1 MINAKGSRL
10 WHLPFI
16 IIPNKLFN
24 FLKQSM
30 KRFYFLFLSTL
41 FFAPSFL
48 FGATEIANSNLIYTW
63 GYGDVMNE
71 IMQAV
76 KGITTET
83 GYIVNAALA
92 ISLLLFSI
100 KKAMDGQTNPV
111 FEFGKMF
118 ILFAVVWQMFLR
130 APNDNSHRFMIHDEV
145 TSKDY
150 VISQI
155 PIGIGKSFALM
166 TQFERLIL
174 EAMEK
179 HFSTPQS
186 TNFSNAGL
194 GFSLQVMSTLPSVKL
209 SAIDATL
216 QKNID
221 FYFRNCVSVG
231 ILLNQQGRNLF
242 QNSDNLM
249 QDLFTNIG
257 NGSQLTPLF
266 KNNNNVE
273 EQSVVPCSDA
283 GPQIV
288 EMIQNDTDEAMKIH
302 AALLGMVNDMTNY
315 EQKFLGAAQIY
326 NEQAVSA
333 RSYLQQSMVMLA
345 SQDAIINTAKSVGLN
360 PASVAAN
367 TAYADQQFYASMQA
381 QGHMAQTY
389 LPLAKAYLTAIII
402 GLSWLVALLSI
413 VFGSYAHIKM
423 FFTLCIWIVLWTPI
437 LCIINYLNDYNL
449 MKVAQVITGG
459 KAALSL
465 GDNMLIFKE
474 VASRSNFMN
483 YLVMSTPVLAY
494 AIAKASEQGFITF
507 ASGLS
512 QALTGASRAAGS
524 FANQQAL
531 STQTSIAAPRGDEVW
546 AMNAGVVSLQGAT
559 SIGSSRYSTTS
570 IAGGGTTVADVNTG
584 SKISGDMQGVT
595 AANIAGL
602 SASDMKS
609 KQASLAGEVSQGI
622 SDALKTGQT
631 SQSVANM
638 AFDHSASHGIN
649 TQAQEIF
656 KASSTMAF
664 DKMAQAGDQ
673 RAQELMSAL
682 KAGGS
687 IEGIAGGNVS
697 ITEKD
702 GTSRTFQF
710 TDKEMQQWAKDFGDN
725 VASTYARDDSARAS
739 LNNAFST
746 FTGKEFSQVH
756 SAINKYSSVESF
768 ASNVNSDSVPKAL
781 NNYIRS
787 GDNAAIT
794 NAWNSGNIG
803 KAMAMASDDFQR
815 WSVNNPQQLS
825 KYFSAGDFSS
835 PQNTMG
841 SVGMQNYY
849 SPSTASAIHKGN
861 YGTVDSA
868 AVGFGNSYE
877 ADKKS
882 MAEGH
887 FNTTGQNTAWGQ
899 GNSQGTVQ
907 QEVQG
912 QVNNAVNQFNK
923 GAPARTVDDGVKV
936 AEMAADGA
944 KGSFNNTVNALGTVT
959 QTALNNPS
967 QLLDSKFWTGARDAN
982 GNLIQ
987 PSNGGNNNSAPPA
1000 PKIPPEFLK

>member
-1 MINAKGSRL
+1 
-10 WHLPFI
+10 
-16 IIPNKLFN
+16 
-24 FLKQSM
+24 M
-30 KRFYFLFLSTL
+30 KRFYFLFFSTL

-48 FGATEIANSNLIYTW
+48 FGATNIANSNLIYTW

-83 GYIVNAALA
+83 DYIVKAALA

-100 KKAMDGQTNPV
+100 KKAMDGQTSPV

-118 ILFAVVWQMFLR
+118 MLFAVVWYMFLK
-130 APNDNSHRFMIHDEV
+130 APNDNNHRFMIHDEV

-166 TQFERLIL
+166 TQFEKVIL

-266 KNNNNVE
+266 KNNNNIE
-273 EQSVVPCSDA
+273 EQSIVPCSDA

-288 EMIQNDTDEAMKIH
+288 EMIKKDTDEAMKIH
-302 AALLGMVNDMTNY
+302 AALLGMANDMTNY
-315 EQKFLGAAQIY
+315 EKKFLGAAQIY

-333 RSYLQQSMVMLA
+333 RSYLQQSMIMLA

-437 LCIINYLNDYNL
+437 LCIINFINDFNL
-449 MKVAQVITGG
+449 MNVAQVITGG

-474 VASRSNFMN
+474 VANRSNFMN

-494 AIAKASEQGFITF
+494 AIAKASEQGFVTF

-546 AMNAGVVSLQGAT
+546 AVGAGYNTLQSSFGVGGRSFMGTRDMQHGGELVKDNMTGSSAVINADGSIGNASIKGLNAGMTASNLETRQHALSDAIQNSNLSQRALEVASGKGDSLALSENDRSAITNATQHALANAYSKATGVDVKQAYEDLMSGKIGGGIGFSKEIKGVRINVDAGGSVSTGSVESEAWYQNLSKNQQETFNKTFNESLSNEIGKNRDASASFNNLLKTGNVTNSASIKSSMDSYNEAKTLNNSVGYDGGSSIVQGYINENYGGVVSKEN
-559 SIGSSRYSTTS
+559 
-570 IAGGGTTVADVNTG
+570 VASAVNAVENMAAR
-584 SKISGDMQGVT
+584 GDMQGLSHY
-595 AANIAGL
+595 AGV
-602 SASDMKS
+602 D
-609 KQASLAGEVSQGI
+609 
-622 SDALKTGQT
+622 
-631 SQSVANM
+631 
-638 AFDHSASHGIN
+638 
-649 TQAQEIF
+649 
-656 KASSTMAF
+656 
-664 DKMAQAGDQ
+664 
-673 RAQELMSAL
+673 
-682 KAGGS
+682 
-687 IEGIAGGNVS
+687 
-697 ITEKD
+697 
-702 GTSRTFQF
+702 
-710 TDKEMQQWAKDFGDN
+710 
-725 VASTYARDDSARAS
+725 
-739 LNNAFST
+739 
-746 FTGKEFSQVH
+746 
-756 SAINKYSSVESF
+756 
-768 ASNVNSDSVPKAL
+768 SNVNSNGLFGQSKHNYHDPRGVMTDHNKAIDDL
-781 NNYIRS
+781 NSRQKGFMATRNAPNDVKSEGLAGGIQKAA
-787 GDNAAIT
+787 NAAEY
-794 NAWNSGNIG
+794 
-803 KAMAMASDDFQR
+803 KA
-815 WSVNNPQQLS
+815 
-825 KYFSAGDFSS
+825 G
-835 PQNTMG
+835 
-841 SVGMQNYY
+841 
-849 SPSTASAIHKGN
+849 TAIKERN
-861 YGTVDSA
+861 
-868 AVGFGNSYE
+868 E
-877 ADKKS
+877 
-882 MAEGH
+882 
-887 FNTTGQNTAWGQ
+887 
-899 GNSQGTVQ
+899 
-907 QEVQG
+907 
-912 QVNNAVNQFNK
+912 
-923 GAPARTVDDGVKV
+923 
-936 AEMAADGA
+936 
-944 KGSFNNTVNALGTVT
+944 
-959 QTALNNPS
+959 
-967 QLLDSKFWTGARDAN
+967 
-982 GNLIQ
+982 
-987 PSNGGNNNSAPPA
+987 
-1000 PKIPPEFLK
+1000 KINDTYK

>member
-1 MINAKGSRL
+1 
-10 WHLPFI
+10 
-16 IIPNKLFN
+16 
-24 FLKQSM
+24 M
-30 KRFYFLFLSTL
+30 KRFYFLFFSTL
-41 FFAPSFL
+41 FFTPSFL
-48 FGATEIANSNLIYTW
+48 FGATNIANSNLIYTW

-83 GYIVNAALA
+83 DYIVNAALA

-111 FEFGKMF
+111 FELGKMF
-118 ILFAVVWQMFLR
+118 VLFAVVWYMFLR
-130 APNDNSHRFMIHDEV
+130 APNDNNHRFMIHDEV

-166 TQFERLIL
+166 TQFEKVIL

-179 HFSTPQS
+179 HFTTPQS

-242 QNSDNLM
+242 QNSDNLI

-266 KNNNNVE
+266 ENNNNIE
-273 EQSVVPCSDA
+273 KQSVVPCSDA

-288 EMIQNDTDEAMKIH
+288 EMIKNDTDEAMKIH
-302 AALLGMVNDMTNY
+302 AALLGMANDMANY

-333 RSYLQQSMVMLA
+333 RSYLQQSMIMLA

-437 LCIINYLNDYNL
+437 LCIINFINDFNL
-449 MKVAQVITGG
+449 MNVAQVITGG

-465 GDNMLIFKE
+465 GDNILIFKE
-474 VASRSNFMN
+474 VANRSNFMN

-494 AIAKASEQGFITF
+494 AIAKASEQGFVTF

-546 AMNAGVVSLQGAT
+546 AVGAGYNTLQSSFGVGGRSFMGTRDIQHGGELVKDNMTGSSAVINADGSIGNASIKGLNAGTTASNLETRAHALSDAIQNSNLSQRALEVASGKGDSLALSENDRSAITNATQHALANAYSKATGVDVKQAYEDLMSGKIGGGIGFSKEIKGVRINVDAGGSVSTGSVESEAWYQNLSKNQQETFNKTFNESLSNEIGKNRDASASFNNLLKTGNVTNSASIKSSMDSYNEAKTLNNSVGYDGGSSIVQGYINENYGGVVSKEN
-559 SIGSSRYSTTS
+559 
-570 IAGGGTTVADVNTG
+570 VASAVNAVENMAAR
-584 SKISGDMQGVT
+584 GDMQGLSHY
-595 AANIAGL
+595 AGV
-602 SASDMKS
+602 D
-609 KQASLAGEVSQGI
+609 
-622 SDALKTGQT
+622 
-631 SQSVANM
+631 
-638 AFDHSASHGIN
+638 
-649 TQAQEIF
+649 
-656 KASSTMAF
+656 
-664 DKMAQAGDQ
+664 
-673 RAQELMSAL
+673 
-682 KAGGS
+682 
-687 IEGIAGGNVS
+687 
-697 ITEKD
+697 
-702 GTSRTFQF
+702 
-710 TDKEMQQWAKDFGDN
+710 
-725 VASTYARDDSARAS
+725 
-739 LNNAFST
+739 
-746 FTGKEFSQVH
+746 
-756 SAINKYSSVESF
+756 
-768 ASNVNSDSVPKAL
+768 SNVNSNGLFGQSKHNYHDPRGVMTDHNKAIDDL
-781 NNYIRS
+781 NSRQKGFMATRNAPNDVKSEGLAGGIQKAA
-787 GDNAAIT
+787 NAAEY
-794 NAWNSGNIG
+794 
-803 KAMAMASDDFQR
+803 KA
-815 WSVNNPQQLS
+815 
-825 KYFSAGDFSS
+825 G
-835 PQNTMG
+835 
-841 SVGMQNYY
+841 
-849 SPSTASAIHKGN
+849 TAIKERN
-861 YGTVDSA
+861 
-868 AVGFGNSYE
+868 E
-877 ADKKS
+877 
-882 MAEGH
+882 
-887 FNTTGQNTAWGQ
+887 
-899 GNSQGTVQ
+899 
-907 QEVQG
+907 
-912 QVNNAVNQFNK
+912 
-923 GAPARTVDDGVKV
+923 
-936 AEMAADGA
+936 
-944 KGSFNNTVNALGTVT
+944 
-959 QTALNNPS
+959 
-967 QLLDSKFWTGARDAN
+967 
-982 GNLIQ
+982 
-987 PSNGGNNNSAPPA
+987 
-1000 PKIPPEFLK
+1000 KINDTYK

>member
-1 MINAKGSRL
+1 
-10 WHLPFI
+10 
-16 IIPNKLFN
+16 
-24 FLKQSM
+24 M
-30 KRFYFLFLSTL
+30 KRFYLLFFSTL

-83 GYIVNAALA
+83 SYIVNAALA

-166 TQFERLIL
+166 TQFEKVIL

-302 AALLGMVNDMTNY
+302 TALLGMANDMTNY

-437 LCIINYLNDYNL
+437 LCIINFINDFNL
-449 MKVAQVITGG
+449 MNVAQVITGG

-546 AMNAGVVSLQGAT
+546 AVGAGYNTLQSSFGAGGRSFMGTRDMQHGGELVKDNMTGSSAVINANGSIGNASIKGLNAGMTASNLETRAHALSDAIQNSNLSQRALEVASGKGDSLALSENDRSAIANATQHALANAYSKATGVDVKQAYEDLMSGKIGGGIGFSKEIKGVRINVDAGGSVSTGSVESEDWYQKLSKDQKET
-559 SIGSSRYSTTS
+559 FNKTFNESISNEIGKNRDASASFNNLLKTGNVTNSASIKSSMDSYNEAKTLNNSVGYDGGSSIVQGY
-570 IAGGGTTVADVNTG
+570 INENYGGVVNKENVASAVNAVENMAAR
-584 SKISGDMQGVT
+584 GDMQGLSHY
-595 AANIAGL
+595 AG
-602 SASDMKS
+602 
-609 KQASLAGEVSQGI
+609 V
-622 SDALKTGQT
+622 
-631 SQSVANM
+631 N
-638 AFDHSASHGIN
+638 
-649 TQAQEIF
+649 
-656 KASSTMAF
+656 
-664 DKMAQAGDQ
+664 
-673 RAQELMSAL
+673 
-682 KAGGS
+682 
-687 IEGIAGGNVS
+687 
-697 ITEKD
+697 
-702 GTSRTFQF
+702 
-710 TDKEMQQWAKDFGDN
+710 
-725 VASTYARDDSARAS
+725 
-739 LNNAFST
+739 
-746 FTGKEFSQVH
+746 
-756 SAINKYSSVESF
+756 
-768 ASNVNSDSVPKAL
+768 SNVNSNGLHEQTKH
-781 NNYIRS
+781 
-787 GDNAAIT
+787 
-794 NAWNSGNIG
+794 
-803 KAMAMASDDFQR
+803 
-815 WSVNNPQQLS
+815 
-825 KYFSAGDFSS
+825 
-835 PQNTMG
+835 
-841 SVGMQNYY
+841 NYY
-849 SPSTASAIHKGN
+849 DPRGVMTDHNKAIDDLN
-861 YGTVDSA
+861 SRYQ
-868 AVGFGNSYE
+868 GFLKTRN
-877 ADKKS
+877 
-882 MAEGH
+882 
-887 FNTTGQNTAWGQ
+887 
-899 GNSQGTVQ
+899 
-907 QEVQG
+907 
-912 QVNNAVNQFNK
+912 
-923 GAPARTVDDGVKV
+923 APAKV
-936 AEMAADGA
+936 ESEGLAFDVEKAAGAAEKKA
-944 KGSFNNTVNALGTVT
+944 GT
-959 QTALNNPS
+959 AIKERNE
-967 QLLDSKFWTGARDAN
+967 
-982 GNLIQ
+982 
-987 PSNGGNNNSAPPA
+987 
-1000 PKIPPEFLK
+1000 KINDTYK

>member
-1 MINAKGSRL
+1 
-10 WHLPFI
+10 
-16 IIPNKLFN
+16 
-24 FLKQSM
+24 
-30 KRFYFLFLSTL
+30 
-41 FFAPSFL
+41 
-48 FGATEIANSNLIYTW
+48 
-63 GYGDVMNE
+63 MNE

-111 FEFGKMF
+111 FELGKMF
-118 ILFAVVWQMFLR
+118 VLFAVVWYIFLR
-130 APNDNSHRFMIHDEV
+130 APNDNNHRFMIHDEV

-166 TQFERLIL
+166 TQFEKVIL

-221 FYFRNCVSVG
+221 FYFRNYVSVG

-242 QNSDNLM
+242 QNSDNLI

-266 KNNNNVE
+266 ENNNNIE
-273 EQSVVPCSDA
+273 KQSVVPCSDA

-288 EMIQNDTDEAMKIH
+288 EMIKNDTDEAMKIH
-302 AALLGMVNDMTNY
+302 AALLGMANDMANY

-333 RSYLQQSMVMLA
+333 RSYLQQSMIMLA

-381 QGHMAQTY
+381 QGHLAQTY

-437 LCIINYLNDYNL
+437 LCIINFINDFNL
-449 MKVAQVITGG
+449 MNVAQVITGG

-465 GDNMLIFKE
+465 GDNILIFKE
-474 VASRSNFMN
+474 VANRSNFMN

-494 AIAKASEQGFITF
+494 AIAKASEQGFVTF

-546 AMNAGVVSLQGAT
+546 AVGAGYNTLQSSFGVGGRSFMGTRDMQHGGELVKDNMTGSSAVINANGSIGNASIKGLNAG
-559 SIGSSRYSTTS
+559 
-570 IAGGGTTVADVNTG
+570 
-584 SKISGDMQGVT
+584 MT
-595 AANIAGL
+595 ASNLETRQHAL
-602 SASDMKS
+602 
-609 KQASLAGEVSQGI
+609 
-622 SDALKTGQT
+622 SDAIQNSNL
-631 SQSVANM
+631 S
-638 AFDHSASHGIN
+638 
-649 TQAQEIF
+649 
-656 KASSTMAF
+656 
-664 DKMAQAGDQ
+664 Q
-673 RAQELMSAL
+673 RALE
-682 KAGGS
+682 
-687 IEGIAGGNVS
+687 
-697 ITEKD
+697 
-702 GTSRTFQF
+702 
-710 TDKEMQQWAKDFGDN
+710 
-725 VASTYARDDSARAS
+725 VASGKGDSS
-739 LNNAFST
+739 L
-746 FTGKEFSQVH
+746 
-756 SAINKYSSVESF
+756 
-768 ASNVNSDSVPKAL
+768 
-781 NNYIRS
+781 IR
-787 GDNAAIT
+787 
-794 NAWNSGNIG
+794 
-803 KAMAMASDDFQR
+803 KR
-815 WSVNNPQQLS
+815 
-825 KYFSAGDFSS
+825 
-835 PQNTMG
+835 
-841 SVGMQNYY
+841 
-849 SPSTASAIHKGN
+849 
-861 YGTVDSA
+861 
-868 AVGFGNSYE
+868 
-877 ADKKS
+877 
-882 MAEGH
+882 
-887 FNTTGQNTAWGQ
+887 
-899 GNSQGTVQ
+899 
-907 QEVQG
+907 
-912 QVNNAVNQFNK
+912 
-923 GAPARTVDDGVKV
+923 
-936 AEMAADGA
+936 
-944 KGSFNNTVNALGTVT
+944 
-959 QTALNNPS
+959 
-967 QLLDSKFWTGARDAN
+967 
-982 GNLIQ
+982 
-987 PSNGGNNNSAPPA
+987 
-1000 PKIPPEFLK
+1000 

>member
-1 MINAKGSRL
+1 MINEML
-10 WHLPFI
+10 
-16 IIPNKLFN
+16 
-24 FLKQSM
+24 
-30 KRFYFLFLSTL
+30 
-41 FFAPSFL
+41 
-48 FGATEIANSNLIYTW
+48 
-63 GYGDVMNE
+63 
-71 IMQAV
+71 QAV
-76 KGITTET
+76 KGITTEA
-83 GYIVNAALA
+83 NFLFKAALG
-92 ISLLLFSI
+92 IGFLIFSV
-100 KKAMDGQTNPV
+100 KKAIDNQTSPV
-111 FEFGKMF
+111 MEFGKLLLLGGVTWN
-118 ILFAVVWQMFLR
+118 LFLSSS
-130 APNDNSHRFMIHDEV
+130 NDDKHRFMVYDEV
-145 TSKDY
+145 TSKSY
-150 VISQI
+150 VISQL
-155 PIGIGKSFALM
+155 PVGMGVSFALM
-166 TQFERLIL
+166 SNFERVVLKS
-174 EAMEK
+174 MEK

-266 KNNNNVE
+266 TNNNNVE

-288 EMIQNDTDEAMKIH
+288 EMIQKDTDEAMKIH
-302 AALLGMVNDMTNY
+302 AALLGMVDDMTNY
-315 EQKFLGAAQIY
+315 QQKFLGAAQIY

-333 RSYLQQSMVMLA
+333 RSYLQQSMIMLA

-437 LCIINYLNDYNL
+437 LCIINFINDFNL
-449 MKVAQVITGG
+449 MNVAQVITGG

-474 VASRSNFMN
+474 VANRSNFMN

-494 AIAKASEQGFITF
+494 AIAKASEQGFVTF

-546 AMNAGVVSLQGAT
+546 AMNAGVASLQGAT

-649 TQAQEIF
+649 AQAQEIF

-673 RAQELMSAL
+673 RAQEISTSLH
-682 KAGGS
+682 AGGTVV
-687 IEGIAGGNVS
+687 IAGGKVQL
-697 ITEKD
+697 TEAD

-710 TDKEMQQWAKDFGDN
+710 SEKEMQQWAKDFGDN

-803 KAMAMASDDFQR
+803 KAMAMASGDFQR

-825 KYFSAGDFSS
+825 KYFNAGDFSS

-877 ADKKS
+877 TDKKS

-912 QVNNAVNQFNK
+912 QVNNAVNQFSK
-923 GAPARTVDDGVKV
+923 PTEQRMAGHFVDATAGEGSLLNRAGSGMIKWGESVG
-936 AEMAADGA
+936 ETA
-944 KGSFNNTVNALGTVT
+944 KMFGWGSGMPSTPPPQNNSTTST
-959 QTALNNPS
+959 P
-967 QLLDSKFWTGARDAN
+967 
-982 GNLIQ
+982 
-987 PSNGGNNNSAPPA
+987 PNSAPPA

>member
-1 MINAKGSRL
+1 
-10 WHLPFI
+10 
-16 IIPNKLFN
+16 
-24 FLKQSM
+24 M
-30 KRFYFLFLSTL
+30 KRFYFLFFSTL
-41 FFAPSFL
+41 FFTPSFL
-48 FGATEIANSNLIYTW
+48 FGATNIANSNLIYTW

-83 GYIVNAALA
+83 DYIVNAALA

-118 ILFAVVWQMFLR
+118 MLFAVVWYMFLR
-130 APNDNSHRFMIHDEV
+130 APNDNNHRFMIYDEV

-166 TQFERLIL
+166 TQFEKVIL

-266 KNNNNVE
+266 ENNNNIE
-273 EQSVVPCSDA
+273 KQSVVPCSDA

-288 EMIQNDTDEAMKIH
+288 EMIKNDTDEAMKIH
-302 AALLGMVNDMTNY
+302 AALLGMANDMANY

-333 RSYLQQSMVMLA
+333 RSYLQQSMIMLA

-381 QGHMAQTY
+381 QGHLAQTY

-437 LCIINYLNDYNL
+437 LCIINFINDFNL
-449 MKVAQVITGG
+449 MNVAQVITGG

-465 GDNMLIFKE
+465 GDNILIFKE
-474 VASRSNFMN
+474 VANRSNFMN

-494 AIAKASEQGFITF
+494 AIAKASEQGFVTF

-546 AMNAGVVSLQGAT
+546 AVGAGYNTLQSSFGAGGRSFMGTRDMQHGGELVKDNMTGSSAVINADGSIGNASIKGLNAGMTASNLETRQHALSDAIQNSNLSQRALEVASGKGDSLALSENDRSAITNATQHALANAYSKATGVDVKQAYEDLMSGKIGGGIGFSKEIKGVRINVDAGGSVSTGSVESEAWYQNLSKNQQETFNKTFNESLSNEIGKNRDASASFNNLLKTGNVTNSASIKSSMDSYNEAKTLNNSVGYDGGSSIVQGYINENYGGVVSKEN
-559 SIGSSRYSTTS
+559 
-570 IAGGGTTVADVNTG
+570 VASAVNAVENMAAR
-584 SKISGDMQGVT
+584 GDMQGLSHY
-595 AANIAGL
+595 AGV
-602 SASDMKS
+602 D
-609 KQASLAGEVSQGI
+609 
-622 SDALKTGQT
+622 
-631 SQSVANM
+631 
-638 AFDHSASHGIN
+638 
-649 TQAQEIF
+649 
-656 KASSTMAF
+656 
-664 DKMAQAGDQ
+664 
-673 RAQELMSAL
+673 
-682 KAGGS
+682 
-687 IEGIAGGNVS
+687 
-697 ITEKD
+697 
-702 GTSRTFQF
+702 
-710 TDKEMQQWAKDFGDN
+710 
-725 VASTYARDDSARAS
+725 
-739 LNNAFST
+739 
-746 FTGKEFSQVH
+746 
-756 SAINKYSSVESF
+756 
-768 ASNVNSDSVPKAL
+768 SNVNSNGLFGQSKHNYHDPRGVMTDHNKAIDDL
-781 NNYIRS
+781 NSRQKGFMATRNAPNDVKSEGLAGGIQKAA
-787 GDNAAIT
+787 NAAEY
-794 NAWNSGNIG
+794 
-803 KAMAMASDDFQR
+803 KA
-815 WSVNNPQQLS
+815 
-825 KYFSAGDFSS
+825 G
-835 PQNTMG
+835 
-841 SVGMQNYY
+841 
-849 SPSTASAIHKGN
+849 TAIKERN
-861 YGTVDSA
+861 
-868 AVGFGNSYE
+868 E
-877 ADKKS
+877 
-882 MAEGH
+882 
-887 FNTTGQNTAWGQ
+887 
-899 GNSQGTVQ
+899 
-907 QEVQG
+907 
-912 QVNNAVNQFNK
+912 
-923 GAPARTVDDGVKV
+923 
-936 AEMAADGA
+936 
-944 KGSFNNTVNALGTVT
+944 
-959 QTALNNPS
+959 
-967 QLLDSKFWTGARDAN
+967 
-982 GNLIQ
+982 
-987 PSNGGNNNSAPPA
+987 
-1000 PKIPPEFLK
+1000 KINDTYK

>member
-1 MINAKGSRL
+1 
-10 WHLPFI
+10 
-16 IIPNKLFN
+16 
-24 FLKQSM
+24 
-30 KRFYFLFLSTL
+30 
-41 FFAPSFL
+41 
-48 FGATEIANSNLIYTW
+48 
-63 GYGDVMNE
+63 MNE

-111 FEFGKMF
+111 FELGKMF
-118 ILFAVVWQMFLR
+118 VLFAVAWYMFLK
-130 APNDNSHRFMIHDEV
+130 APNDNNHRFMIHDEV

-266 KNNNNVE
+266 ENNNNIE
-273 EQSVVPCSDA
+273 KQSVVPCSDA

-288 EMIQNDTDEAMKIH
+288 EMIKNDTDEAMKIH
-302 AALLGMVNDMTNY
+302 AALLGMANDMANY

-333 RSYLQQSMVMLA
+333 RSYLQQSMIMLA

-381 QGHMAQTY
+381 QGHLAQTY

-437 LCIINYLNDYNL
+437 LCIINFINDFNL
-449 MKVAQVITGG
+449 MNVAQVITGG

-465 GDNMLIFKE
+465 GDNILIFKE
-474 VASRSNFMN
+474 VANRSNFMN

-494 AIAKASEQGFITF
+494 AIAKASEQGFVTF

-546 AMNAGVVSLQGAT
+546 AVDAGYNTLQSSFGAGGRSFMGTRDMQHGGELVKDNMTGSSAVINADGSIGNASIKGLNAGVTASNLETRAHALSDAIQNSNLSQRALEVASGKGDSLALSENDRSAITNATQHALANAYSKATGVDVQQAYEDVVSGKIGAGIGIASGELGT
-559 SIGSSRYSTTS
+559 ASKENEAWYQRLNKDQKETFDKTFNESISNEIGKNRD
-570 IAGGGTTVADVNTG
+570 A
-584 SKISGDMQGVT
+584 
-595 AANIAGL
+595 
-602 SASDMKS
+602 SASFNN
-609 KQASLAGEVSQGI
+609 L
-622 SDALKTGQT
+622 LKTGNVT
-631 SQSVANM
+631 N
-638 AFDHSASHGIN
+638 SASIKSSMDSYNEAKTLNNSVGYDGGASIVQGYIN
-649 TQAQEIF
+649 ENY
-656 KASSTMAF
+656 
-664 DKMAQAGDQ
+664 
-673 RAQELMSAL
+673 
-682 KAGGS
+682 GGV
-687 IEGIAGGNVS
+687 VS
-697 ITEKD
+697 
-702 GTSRTFQF
+702 
-710 TDKEMQQWAKDFGDN
+710 KEN
-725 VASTYARDDSARAS
+725 VASAVNAVENMAARGDLQGLSHYAGVD
-739 LNNAFST
+739 
-746 FTGKEFSQVH
+746 
-756 SAINKYSSVESF
+756 
-768 ASNVNSDSVPKAL
+768 SNVNSNGLFGQSKHNYHDPRGVMTDHNKAIDDL
-781 NNYIRS
+781 NSRQKGFMATRNAPNDVKSEGLAGGIQRAV
-787 GDNAAIT
+787 NAAEFKTGTATEERNNKIDY
-794 NAWNSGNIG
+794 ASVQKDIKDG
-803 KAMAMASDDFQR
+803 KADI
-815 WSVNNPQQLS
+815 S
-825 KYFSAGDFSS
+825 K
-835 PQNTMG
+835 
-841 SVGMQNYY
+841 
-849 SPSTASAIHKGN
+849 AI
-861 YGTVDSA
+861 D
-868 AVGFGNSYE
+868 FGN
-877 ADKKS
+877 
-882 MAEGH
+882 
-887 FNTTGQNTAWGQ
+887 QNR
-899 GNSQGTVQ
+899 N
-907 QEVQG
+907 
-912 QVNNAVNQFNK
+912 
-923 GAPARTVDDGVKV
+923 
-936 AEMAADGA
+936 M
-944 KGSFNNTVNALGTVT
+944 
-959 QTALNNPS
+959 
-967 QLLDSKFWTGARDAN
+967 
-982 GNLIQ
+982 
-987 PSNGGNNNSAPPA
+987 
-1000 PKIPPEFLK
+1000 

>member
-1 MINAKGSRL
+1 
-10 WHLPFI
+10 
-16 IIPNKLFN
+16 
-24 FLKQSM
+24 M

-83 GYIVNAALA
+83 SYIVNAALA

-166 TQFERLIL
+166 TQFEKVIL

-302 AALLGMVNDMTNY
+302 AALLGMVDDMTNY

-333 RSYLQQSMVMLA
+333 RSYLQQSMIMLA

-546 AMNAGVVSLQGAT
+546 AVGAGYNTLQSSFGAGGRSFMGTRDMQHGGELVKDNMTGSSAVINANGSIGNASIKGLNAGMTASNLETRAHALSDAIQNSNLSQRALEVASGKGDSLALSENDRSAIANAT
-559 SIGSSRYSTTS
+559 QHALANAYSKATGVDVKQAYQDMMSGKIGGGIGFSKEIKGVRINVDAGGSASTNSIESEDWYQKLSKDQKETFNKTFNESISNEIGKNRDASASFNNLLKTGNVTNSASIKSSMDSYNEAKTLNNSVGYDGGSSIVQGY
-570 IAGGGTTVADVNTG
+570 INENYGGVVNKENVASAVNAVENMAAR
-584 SKISGDMQGVT
+584 GDMQGLSHY
-595 AANIAGL
+595 AG
-602 SASDMKS
+602 
-609 KQASLAGEVSQGI
+609 V
-622 SDALKTGQT
+622 
-631 SQSVANM
+631 N
-638 AFDHSASHGIN
+638 
-649 TQAQEIF
+649 
-656 KASSTMAF
+656 
-664 DKMAQAGDQ
+664 
-673 RAQELMSAL
+673 
-682 KAGGS
+682 
-687 IEGIAGGNVS
+687 
-697 ITEKD
+697 
-702 GTSRTFQF
+702 
-710 TDKEMQQWAKDFGDN
+710 
-725 VASTYARDDSARAS
+725 
-739 LNNAFST
+739 
-746 FTGKEFSQVH
+746 
-756 SAINKYSSVESF
+756 
-768 ASNVNSDSVPKAL
+768 SNVNSNGLHEQTKH
-781 NNYIRS
+781 
-787 GDNAAIT
+787 
-794 NAWNSGNIG
+794 
-803 KAMAMASDDFQR
+803 
-815 WSVNNPQQLS
+815 
-825 KYFSAGDFSS
+825 
-835 PQNTMG
+835 
-841 SVGMQNYY
+841 NYY
-849 SPSTASAIHKGN
+849 DPRGVMTDHNKAIDDLN
-861 YGTVDSA
+861 SRYQ
-868 AVGFGNSYE
+868 GFLKTRN
-877 ADKKS
+877 
-882 MAEGH
+882 
-887 FNTTGQNTAWGQ
+887 
-899 GNSQGTVQ
+899 
-907 QEVQG
+907 
-912 QVNNAVNQFNK
+912 
-923 GAPARTVDDGVKV
+923 APAKV
-936 AEMAADGA
+936 ESEGLAFDVEKAAGAAEKKA
-944 KGSFNNTVNALGTVT
+944 GT
-959 QTALNNPS
+959 AIKERNE
-967 QLLDSKFWTGARDAN
+967 
-982 GNLIQ
+982 
-987 PSNGGNNNSAPPA
+987 
-1000 PKIPPEFLK
+1000 KINDTYK

>member
-1 MINAKGSRL
+1 
-10 WHLPFI
+10 
-16 IIPNKLFN
+16 
-24 FLKQSM
+24 M
-30 KRFYFLFLSTL
+30 KRFYFLFFSTL

-48 FGATEIANSNLIYTW
+48 FGATNIANSNLIYTW

-83 GYIVNAALA
+83 DYIVNAALA

-118 ILFAVVWQMFLR
+118 MLFAVVWYMFLR
-130 APNDNSHRFMIHDEV
+130 APNDNNHRFMIHDEV

-166 TQFERLIL
+166 TQFEKVIL

-242 QNSDNLM
+242 QNSDNLI

-266 KNNNNVE
+266 ENNNNIE
-273 EQSVVPCSDA
+273 KQSVVPCSDA

-288 EMIQNDTDEAMKIH
+288 EMIKNDTDEAMKIH
-302 AALLGMVNDMTNY
+302 AALLGMANDMANY

-333 RSYLQQSMVMLA
+333 RSYLQQSMIMLA

-437 LCIINYLNDYNL
+437 LCIINFINDFNL
-449 MKVAQVITGG
+449 MNVAQVITGG

-494 AIAKASEQGFITF
+494 AIAKASEQGFVTF

-546 AMNAGVVSLQGAT
+546 AVGAGYNTLQSSFGAGGRSFMGTRDMQHGGELVKDNMTGSSAVINADGSIGNASIKGLNAGMTASNLETRQHALSDAIQNSNLSQRALEVASGKGDSLALSENDRSAITNATQHALANAYSKATGVDVKQAYEDLMSGKIGGGIGFSKEIKGVRINVDAGGSVSTGSVESEAWYQNLSKNQQETFNKTFNESLSNEIGKNRDASASFNNLLKTGNVTNSASIKSSMDSYNEAKTLNNSVGYDGGSSIVQGYINENYGGVVSKEN
-559 SIGSSRYSTTS
+559 
-570 IAGGGTTVADVNTG
+570 VASAVNAVENMAAR
-584 SKISGDMQGVT
+584 GDMQGLSHY
-595 AANIAGL
+595 AGV
-602 SASDMKS
+602 D
-609 KQASLAGEVSQGI
+609 
-622 SDALKTGQT
+622 
-631 SQSVANM
+631 
-638 AFDHSASHGIN
+638 
-649 TQAQEIF
+649 
-656 KASSTMAF
+656 
-664 DKMAQAGDQ
+664 
-673 RAQELMSAL
+673 
-682 KAGGS
+682 
-687 IEGIAGGNVS
+687 
-697 ITEKD
+697 
-702 GTSRTFQF
+702 
-710 TDKEMQQWAKDFGDN
+710 
-725 VASTYARDDSARAS
+725 
-739 LNNAFST
+739 
-746 FTGKEFSQVH
+746 
-756 SAINKYSSVESF
+756 
-768 ASNVNSDSVPKAL
+768 SNVNSNGLFGQSKHNYHDPRGVMTDHNKAIDDL
-781 NNYIRS
+781 NSRQKGFMATRNAPNDVKSEGLAGGIQKAA
-787 GDNAAIT
+787 NAAEY
-794 NAWNSGNIG
+794 
-803 KAMAMASDDFQR
+803 KA
-815 WSVNNPQQLS
+815 
-825 KYFSAGDFSS
+825 G
-835 PQNTMG
+835 
-841 SVGMQNYY
+841 
-849 SPSTASAIHKGN
+849 TAIKERN
-861 YGTVDSA
+861 
-868 AVGFGNSYE
+868 E
-877 ADKKS
+877 
-882 MAEGH
+882 
-887 FNTTGQNTAWGQ
+887 
-899 GNSQGTVQ
+899 
-907 QEVQG
+907 
-912 QVNNAVNQFNK
+912 
-923 GAPARTVDDGVKV
+923 
-936 AEMAADGA
+936 
-944 KGSFNNTVNALGTVT
+944 
-959 QTALNNPS
+959 
-967 QLLDSKFWTGARDAN
+967 
-982 GNLIQ
+982 
-987 PSNGGNNNSAPPA
+987 
-1000 PKIPPEFLK
+1000 KINDTYK

>member
-1 MINAKGSRL
+1 
-10 WHLPFI
+10 
-16 IIPNKLFN
+16 
-24 FLKQSM
+24 
-30 KRFYFLFLSTL
+30 
-41 FFAPSFL
+41 
-48 FGATEIANSNLIYTW
+48 
-63 GYGDVMNE
+63 
-71 IMQAV
+71 
-76 KGITTET
+76 
-83 GYIVNAALA
+83 
-92 ISLLLFSI
+92 
-100 KKAMDGQTNPV
+100 
-111 FEFGKMF
+111 
-118 ILFAVVWQMFLR
+118 
-130 APNDNSHRFMIHDEV
+130 
-145 TSKDY
+145 
-150 VISQI
+150 
-155 PIGIGKSFALM
+155 
-166 TQFERLIL
+166 
-174 EAMEK
+174 
-179 HFSTPQS
+179 
-186 TNFSNAGL
+186 
-194 GFSLQVMSTLPSVKL
+194 
-209 SAIDATL
+209 
-216 QKNID
+216 
-221 FYFRNCVSVG
+221 
-231 ILLNQQGRNLF
+231 
-242 QNSDNLM
+242 
-249 QDLFTNIG
+249 
-257 NGSQLTPLF
+257 
-266 KNNNNVE
+266 
-273 EQSVVPCSDA
+273 
-283 GPQIV
+283 
-288 EMIQNDTDEAMKIH
+288 
-302 AALLGMVNDMTNY
+302 
-315 EQKFLGAAQIY
+315 
-326 NEQAVSA
+326 
-333 RSYLQQSMVMLA
+333 
-345 SQDAIINTAKSVGLN
+345 
-360 PASVAAN
+360 
-367 TAYADQQFYASMQA
+367 
-381 QGHMAQTY
+381 
-389 LPLAKAYLTAIII
+389 
-402 GLSWLVALLSI
+402 
-413 VFGSYAHIKM
+413 
-423 FFTLCIWIVLWTPI
+423 
-437 LCIINYLNDYNL
+437 
-449 MKVAQVITGG
+449 
-459 KAALSL
+459 ALSL

-474 VASRSNFMN
+474 VANRSNFMN

-494 AIAKASEQGFITF
+494 AIAKASEQGFVTF

-546 AMNAGVVSLQGAT
+546 AMNAGVASLQGAT

-649 TQAQEIF
+649 AQAQEIF

-673 RAQELMSAL
+673 RAQEISTSLH
-682 KAGGS
+682 AGGTVV
-687 IEGIAGGNVS
+687 IAGGKVQL
-697 ITEKD
+697 TEAD

-710 TDKEMQQWAKDFGDN
+710 SEKEMQQWAKDFGDN

-825 KYFSAGDFSS
+825 KYFNAGDFSS

-912 QVNNAVNQFNK
+912 QVNNAVNQFSK
-923 GAPARTVDDGVKV
+923 PTEQRMAGHFVDATAG
-936 AEMAADGA
+936 E
-944 KGSFNNTVNALGTVT
+944 GSLLNRAGSGMPSTPPPQNNSTTST
-959 QTALNNPS
+959 P
-967 QLLDSKFWTGARDAN
+967 
-982 GNLIQ
+982 
-987 PSNGGNNNSAPPA
+987 PNSAPPA

>member
-1 MINAKGSRL
+1 MGIGFLIFSVKKAIDNQTSPVMEFG
-10 WHLPFI
+10 
-16 IIPNKLFN
+16 KLLLLGGVTWN
-24 FLKQSM
+24 
-30 KRFYFLFLSTL
+30 LFLS
-41 FFAPSFL
+41 S
-48 FGATEIANSNLIYTW
+48 SN
-63 GYGDVMNE
+63 DD
-71 IMQAV
+71 
-76 KGITTET
+76 K
-83 GYIVNAALA
+83 
-92 ISLLLFSI
+92 
-100 KKAMDGQTNPV
+100 
-111 FEFGKMF
+111 
-118 ILFAVVWQMFLR
+118 
-130 APNDNSHRFMIHDEV
+130 HRFMVYDEV
-145 TSKDY
+145 TSKSY
-150 VISQI
+150 VISQL
-155 PIGIGKSFALM
+155 PVGMGVSFALM
-166 TQFERLIL
+166 SNFERVVLKS
-174 EAMEK
+174 MEK

-242 QNSDNLM
+242 QNSDNLI

-266 KNNNNVE
+266 ENNNNIE
-273 EQSVVPCSDA
+273 KQSVVPCSDA

-288 EMIQNDTDEAMKIH
+288 EMIKNDTDEAMKIH
-302 AALLGMVNDMTNY
+302 AALLGMANDMANY

-333 RSYLQQSMVMLA
+333 RSYLQQSMIMLA

-437 LCIINYLNDYNL
+437 LCIINFINDFNL
-449 MKVAQVITGG
+449 MNVAQVITGG

-494 AIAKASEQGFITF
+494 AIAKASEQGFVTF

-546 AMNAGVVSLQGAT
+546 AMNAGVASLQGAT

-649 TQAQEIF
+649 AQAQEIF

-673 RAQELMSAL
+673 RAQEISTSLH
-682 KAGGS
+682 AGGTVV
-687 IEGIAGGNVS
+687 IAGGKVQL
-697 ITEKD
+697 TEAD

-710 TDKEMQQWAKDFGDN
+710 SEKEMQQWAKDFGDN

-825 KYFSAGDFSS
+825 KYFNAGDFSS

-912 QVNNAVNQFNK
+912 QVNNAVNQFSK
-923 GAPARTVDDGVKV
+923 PTEQRMAGHFVDATAG
-936 AEMAADGA
+936 E
-944 KGSFNNTVNALGTVT
+944 GSLLNRAGSGMPSTPPPQNNSTTST
-959 QTALNNPS
+959 P
-967 QLLDSKFWTGARDAN
+967 
-982 GNLIQ
+982 
-987 PSNGGNNNSAPPA
+987 PNSAPPA

>member
-1 MINAKGSRL
+1 
-10 WHLPFI
+10 
-16 IIPNKLFN
+16 
-24 FLKQSM
+24 
-30 KRFYFLFLSTL
+30 
-41 FFAPSFL
+41 
-48 FGATEIANSNLIYTW
+48 
-63 GYGDVMNE
+63 MNE

-111 FEFGKMF
+111 FELGKMF
-118 ILFAVVWQMFLR
+118 VLFAVVWYIFLR
-130 APNDNSHRFMIHDEV
+130 APNDNNHRFMIHDEV

-166 TQFERLIL
+166 TQFEKVIL

-242 QNSDNLM
+242 QNSDNLI

-266 KNNNNVE
+266 ENNNNIE
-273 EQSVVPCSDA
+273 KQSVVPCSDA

-288 EMIQNDTDEAMKIH
+288 EMIKNDTDEAMKIH
-302 AALLGMVNDMTNY
+302 AALLGMANDMANY

-333 RSYLQQSMVMLA
+333 RSYLQQSMIMLA

-381 QGHMAQTY
+381 QGHLAQTY

-437 LCIINYLNDYNL
+437 LCIINFINDFNL
-449 MKVAQVITGG
+449 MNVAQVITGG

-465 GDNMLIFKE
+465 GDNILIFKE
-474 VASRSNFMN
+474 VANRSNFMN

-494 AIAKASEQGFITF
+494 AIAKASEQGFVTF

-546 AMNAGVVSLQGAT
+546 AVDAGYNTLQSSFGVGGRSFMGTRDMQHGGELVKDNMTGSSAVINANGSIGNASIKGLNAGMTASNLETRQHALSDAIQNSNLSQRALEVASGKGDSLALSENDRNTITKASQHALANAYSKATGVDVSQESEDWYQKLSKDQKET
-559 SIGSSRYSTTS
+559 FQKSFNESISNEIGKNRDVSASFNNLLKTGNVTNSASIKSSMDSYNEAKTLNNSVGYDGGSSIVQGY
-570 IAGGGTTVADVNTG
+570 INENYGGVVNKENVASAVNAVENMAAR
-584 SKISGDMQGVT
+584 GDMQGLSHY
-595 AANIAGL
+595 AG
-602 SASDMKS
+602 
-609 KQASLAGEVSQGI
+609 V
-622 SDALKTGQT
+622 
-631 SQSVANM
+631 N
-638 AFDHSASHGIN
+638 
-649 TQAQEIF
+649 
-656 KASSTMAF
+656 
-664 DKMAQAGDQ
+664 
-673 RAQELMSAL
+673 
-682 KAGGS
+682 
-687 IEGIAGGNVS
+687 
-697 ITEKD
+697 
-702 GTSRTFQF
+702 
-710 TDKEMQQWAKDFGDN
+710 
-725 VASTYARDDSARAS
+725 
-739 LNNAFST
+739 
-746 FTGKEFSQVH
+746 
-756 SAINKYSSVESF
+756 
-768 ASNVNSDSVPKAL
+768 SNVNSNGLHD
-781 NNYIRS
+781 
-787 GDNAAIT
+787 
-794 NAWNSGNIG
+794 
-803 KAMAMASDDFQR
+803 Q
-815 WSVNNPQQLS
+815 S
-825 KYFSAGDFSS
+825 KH
-835 PQNTMG
+835 
-841 SVGMQNYY
+841 NYY
-849 SPSTASAIHKGN
+849 DPKGVMTDHNKAIDDLN
-861 YGTVDSA
+861 SRYQ
-868 AVGFGNSYE
+868 GFLKTRNAPTKIES
-877 ADKKS
+877 
-882 MAEGH
+882 EGIA
-887 FNTTGQNTAWGQ
+887 F
-899 GNSQGTVQ
+899 
-907 QEVQG
+907 EVQE
-912 QVNNAVNQFNK
+912 AA
-923 GAPARTVDDGVKV
+923 GATEKKA
-936 AEMAADGA
+936 
-944 KGSFNNTVNALGTVT
+944 GT
-959 QTALNNPS
+959 AIKERNE
-967 QLLDSKFWTGARDAN
+967 
-982 GNLIQ
+982 
-987 PSNGGNNNSAPPA
+987 
-1000 PKIPPEFLK
+1000 KINDTYK

>member
-1 MINAKGSRL
+1 
-10 WHLPFI
+10 
-16 IIPNKLFN
+16 
-24 FLKQSM
+24 
-30 KRFYFLFLSTL
+30 
-41 FFAPSFL
+41 
-48 FGATEIANSNLIYTW
+48 
-63 GYGDVMNE
+63 
-71 IMQAV
+71 
-76 KGITTET
+76 
-83 GYIVNAALA
+83 
-92 ISLLLFSI
+92 
-100 KKAMDGQTNPV
+100 MDGQTNPV

-118 ILFAVVWQMFLR
+118 MLFAVVWYMFLR
-130 APNDNSHRFMIHDEV
+130 APNDNNHRFMIHDEV

-288 EMIQNDTDEAMKIH
+288 EMIKKDTDEAMKIH
-302 AALLGMVNDMTNY
+302 AALLGMANDMTNY

-333 RSYLQQSMVMLA
+333 RSYLQQSMIMLA

-437 LCIINYLNDYNL
+437 LCIINFINDFNL
-449 MKVAQVITGG
+449 MNVVQVITGG

-474 VASRSNFMN
+474 VANRSNFMN

-494 AIAKASEQGFITF
+494 AIAKASEQGFVTF

-546 AMNAGVVSLQGAT
+546 AVGAGYNTLQSSFGAGGRSFMGTRDMQHGGELVKDNMTGSSAVINANGSIGNASIKGLNAGMTASNLETRAHALSDAIQNSNLSQRALEVASGKGDSLALSENDRSAITNATQHALANAYSKATGVDVKQAYEDVMSGKIGGGIGLNKEIKGVRINIDAGGYVSTGSVETEDWYQNLSKNQQETFNKTFNESLSNEIGKNRDASASFNNLLKT
-559 SIGSSRYSTTS
+559 GNVTNSASIKSSMDSYNEAKTLNNSVGYDGGSSIVQGY
-570 IAGGGTTVADVNTG
+570 INENYGGVVNKENVASAVNAVENMAAR
-584 SKISGDMQGVT
+584 GDMQGLSHY
-595 AANIAGL
+595 AGV
-602 SASDMKS
+602 D
-609 KQASLAGEVSQGI
+609 
-622 SDALKTGQT
+622 
-631 SQSVANM
+631 
-638 AFDHSASHGIN
+638 
-649 TQAQEIF
+649 
-656 KASSTMAF
+656 
-664 DKMAQAGDQ
+664 
-673 RAQELMSAL
+673 
-682 KAGGS
+682 
-687 IEGIAGGNVS
+687 
-697 ITEKD
+697 
-702 GTSRTFQF
+702 
-710 TDKEMQQWAKDFGDN
+710 
-725 VASTYARDDSARAS
+725 
-739 LNNAFST
+739 
-746 FTGKEFSQVH
+746 
-756 SAINKYSSVESF
+756 
-768 ASNVNSDSVPKAL
+768 SNVNSNGLFGQSKHNYHDPKGVMTDHNKAIDDL
-781 NNYIRS
+781 NSRQK
-787 GDNAAIT
+787 GFMATRNAPNDVKSEGLAGGIQEAAGATEKKAGTAIKER
-794 NAWNSGNIG
+794 N
-803 KAMAMASDDFQR
+803 
-815 WSVNNPQQLS
+815 
-825 KYFSAGDFSS
+825 
-835 PQNTMG
+835 
-841 SVGMQNYY
+841 
-849 SPSTASAIHKGN
+849 
-861 YGTVDSA
+861 
-868 AVGFGNSYE
+868 E
-877 ADKKS
+877 
-882 MAEGH
+882 
-887 FNTTGQNTAWGQ
+887 
-899 GNSQGTVQ
+899 
-907 QEVQG
+907 
-912 QVNNAVNQFNK
+912 
-923 GAPARTVDDGVKV
+923 
-936 AEMAADGA
+936 
-944 KGSFNNTVNALGTVT
+944 
-959 QTALNNPS
+959 
-967 QLLDSKFWTGARDAN
+967 
-982 GNLIQ
+982 
-987 PSNGGNNNSAPPA
+987 
-1000 PKIPPEFLK
+1000 KINDTYK

>member
-1 MINAKGSRL
+1 
-10 WHLPFI
+10 
-16 IIPNKLFN
+16 
-24 FLKQSM
+24 M
-30 KRFYFLFLSTL
+30 KRFYFLFFSTL

-48 FGATEIANSNLIYTW
+48 FGATNIANSNLIYTW

-83 GYIVNAALA
+83 DYIVNAALA

-118 ILFAVVWQMFLR
+118 MLFAVVWYMFLR
-130 APNDNSHRFMIHDEV
+130 APNDNNHRFMIHDEV

-166 TQFERLIL
+166 TQFEKVIL

-194 GFSLQVMSTLPSVKL
+194 GFSLQVMSTLPNVKL

-242 QNSDNLM
+242 QNSDNLI

-266 KNNNNVE
+266 ENNNNIE
-273 EQSVVPCSDA
+273 KQSVVPCSDA

-288 EMIQNDTDEAMKIH
+288 EMIQKDTDEAMKIH
-302 AALLGMVNDMTNY
+302 AALLGMANDMANY

-333 RSYLQQSMVMLA
+333 RSYLQQSMIMLA

-437 LCIINYLNDYNL
+437 LCIINFINDFNL
-449 MKVAQVITGG
+449 MNVAQVITGG

-494 AIAKASEQGFITF
+494 AIAKASEQGFVTF

-546 AMNAGVVSLQGAT
+546 AVGAGYNTLQSSFGAGGRSFMGTRDMQHGGELVKDNMTGSSAVINADGSIGNASIKGLNAGMTASNLETRQHALSDAIQNSNLSQRALEVASGKGDSLALSENDRSAITNATQHALANAYSKATGVDVKQAYEDLMSGKIGGGIGFSKEIKGVRINVDAGGSVSTGSVESEAWYQNLSKNQQETFNKTFNESLSNEIGKNRDASASFNNLLKTGNVTNSASIKSSMDSYNEAKTLNNSVGYDGGSSIVQGYINENYGGVVSKEN
-559 SIGSSRYSTTS
+559 
-570 IAGGGTTVADVNTG
+570 VASAVNAVENMAAR
-584 SKISGDMQGVT
+584 GDMQGLSHY
-595 AANIAGL
+595 AGV
-602 SASDMKS
+602 D
-609 KQASLAGEVSQGI
+609 
-622 SDALKTGQT
+622 
-631 SQSVANM
+631 
-638 AFDHSASHGIN
+638 
-649 TQAQEIF
+649 
-656 KASSTMAF
+656 
-664 DKMAQAGDQ
+664 
-673 RAQELMSAL
+673 
-682 KAGGS
+682 
-687 IEGIAGGNVS
+687 
-697 ITEKD
+697 
-702 GTSRTFQF
+702 
-710 TDKEMQQWAKDFGDN
+710 
-725 VASTYARDDSARAS
+725 
-739 LNNAFST
+739 
-746 FTGKEFSQVH
+746 
-756 SAINKYSSVESF
+756 
-768 ASNVNSDSVPKAL
+768 SNVNSNGLFGQSKHNYHDPRGVMTDHNKAIDDL
-781 NNYIRS
+781 NSRQKGFMATRNAPNDVKSEGLAGGIQKAA
-787 GDNAAIT
+787 NAAEY
-794 NAWNSGNIG
+794 
-803 KAMAMASDDFQR
+803 KA
-815 WSVNNPQQLS
+815 
-825 KYFSAGDFSS
+825 G
-835 PQNTMG
+835 
-841 SVGMQNYY
+841 
-849 SPSTASAIHKGN
+849 TAIKERN
-861 YGTVDSA
+861 
-868 AVGFGNSYE
+868 E
-877 ADKKS
+877 
-882 MAEGH
+882 
-887 FNTTGQNTAWGQ
+887 
-899 GNSQGTVQ
+899 
-907 QEVQG
+907 
-912 QVNNAVNQFNK
+912 
-923 GAPARTVDDGVKV
+923 
-936 AEMAADGA
+936 
-944 KGSFNNTVNALGTVT
+944 
-959 QTALNNPS
+959 
-967 QLLDSKFWTGARDAN
+967 
-982 GNLIQ
+982 
-987 PSNGGNNNSAPPA
+987 
-1000 PKIPPEFLK
+1000 KINDTYK

>member
-1 MINAKGSRL
+1 
-10 WHLPFI
+10 
-16 IIPNKLFN
+16 
-24 FLKQSM
+24 M
-30 KRFYFLFLSTL
+30 KRFYFLFFSTL

-48 FGATEIANSNLIYTW
+48 FGATNIANSNLIYTW

-83 GYIVNAALA
+83 DYIVNAALA

-118 ILFAVVWQMFLR
+118 MLFAVVWYMFLR
-130 APNDNSHRFMIHDEV
+130 APNDNNHRFMIHDEV

-166 TQFERLIL
+166 TQFEKVIL

-179 HFSTPQS
+179 HFTTPQS

-194 GFSLQVMSTLPSVKL
+194 GFSLQVMSTLPNVKL

-242 QNSDNLM
+242 QNSDNLI

-266 KNNNNVE
+266 ENNNNIE
-273 EQSVVPCSDA
+273 KQSVVPCSDA

-288 EMIQNDTDEAMKIH
+288 EMIKNDTDEAMKIH
-302 AALLGMVNDMTNY
+302 AALLGMANDMANY

-333 RSYLQQSMVMLA
+333 RSYLQQSMIMLA

-437 LCIINYLNDYNL
+437 LCIINFINDFNL

-465 GDNMLIFKE
+465 GDNILIFKE
-474 VASRSNFMN
+474 VANRSNFMN

-494 AIAKASEQGFITF
+494 AIAKASEQGFVTF

-546 AMNAGVVSLQGAT
+546 AVGAGYNTLQSSFGAGGRSFMGTRDMQHGGELVKDNMTGSSAVINADGSIGNASIKGLNAGVTASNLETRAHALSDAIQNSNLSQRALEVASGKGDSLALSENDRSAITNATQHALANAYSKATGVDVQQAYEDVVSGKIGAGIGIASGELGTASKESEVWYQILNKDQKETFDKTFNESISNEIGKNRDASASFNNLLKTGNVTNSASIKSSMDSYNEAKILNNSVGYDGGASIVQGY
-559 SIGSSRYSTTS
+559 INENY
-570 IAGGGTTVADVNTG
+570 GGVVSKENVASAVNAVENMAAR
-584 SKISGDMQGVT
+584 GDMQGLSHY
-595 AANIAGL
+595 AGV
-602 SASDMKS
+602 D
-609 KQASLAGEVSQGI
+609 
-622 SDALKTGQT
+622 
-631 SQSVANM
+631 
-638 AFDHSASHGIN
+638 
-649 TQAQEIF
+649 
-656 KASSTMAF
+656 
-664 DKMAQAGDQ
+664 
-673 RAQELMSAL
+673 
-682 KAGGS
+682 
-687 IEGIAGGNVS
+687 
-697 ITEKD
+697 
-702 GTSRTFQF
+702 
-710 TDKEMQQWAKDFGDN
+710 
-725 VASTYARDDSARAS
+725 
-739 LNNAFST
+739 
-746 FTGKEFSQVH
+746 
-756 SAINKYSSVESF
+756 
-768 ASNVNSDSVPKAL
+768 SNVNSNGLFGQSKHNYHDPRGVMTDHNKAIDDL
-781 NNYIRS
+781 NSRQKGFMATRNAPNDVKSEGLAGGIQRAV
-787 GDNAAIT
+787 NAAEFKTGTATEERNNKIDY
-794 NAWNSGNIG
+794 ASVQKDIKDG
-803 KAMAMASDDFQR
+803 KADI
-815 WSVNNPQQLS
+815 S
-825 KYFSAGDFSS
+825 K
-835 PQNTMG
+835 
-841 SVGMQNYY
+841 
-849 SPSTASAIHKGN
+849 AI
-861 YGTVDSA
+861 D
-868 AVGFGNSYE
+868 FGN
-877 ADKKS
+877 
-882 MAEGH
+882 
-887 FNTTGQNTAWGQ
+887 QNR
-899 GNSQGTVQ
+899 N
-907 QEVQG
+907 
-912 QVNNAVNQFNK
+912 
-923 GAPARTVDDGVKV
+923 
-936 AEMAADGA
+936 M
-944 KGSFNNTVNALGTVT
+944 
-959 QTALNNPS
+959 
-967 QLLDSKFWTGARDAN
+967 
-982 GNLIQ
+982 
-987 PSNGGNNNSAPPA
+987 
-1000 PKIPPEFLK
+1000 

>member
-1 MINAKGSRL
+1 
-10 WHLPFI
+10 F
-16 IIPNKLFN
+16 
-24 FLKQSM
+24 Q
-30 KRFYFLFLSTL
+30 Y
-41 FFAPSFL
+41 
-48 FGATEIANSNLIYTW
+48 
-63 GYGDVMNE
+63 
-71 IMQAV
+71 Q
-76 KGITTET
+76 
-83 GYIVNAALA
+83 
-92 ISLLLFSI
+92 
-100 KKAMDGQTNPV
+100 KAMDGQTNPV

-118 ILFAVVWQMFLR
+118 VLFAVVWYIFLR
-130 APNDNSHRFMIHDEV
+130 APNDNNHRFMIHDEV

-266 KNNNNVE
+266 ENNNNVE

-288 EMIQNDTDEAMKIH
+288 EMIKKDTDEAMKIH
-302 AALLGMVNDMTNY
+302 AALLGMANDMTNY

-333 RSYLQQSMVMLA
+333 RSYLQQSMIMLA

-437 LCIINYLNDYNL
+437 LCIINFINDFNL
-449 MKVAQVITGG
+449 MNVAQVITGG

-474 VASRSNFMN
+474 VANRSNFMN

-494 AIAKASEQGFITF
+494 AIAKASEQGFVTF
-507 ASGLS
+507 VSGLS

-546 AMNAGVVSLQGAT
+546 AVGAGYNTLQSSFGAGGRSFMGTRDMQHGGELVKDNMTGSSAVINANGSIGNASIKGLNAGMTASNLETRAHALSDAIQNSNLSQRALEVASGKGDSLALSENDRSAITNATQHALANAYSKATGVDVSQAYEDVMSGKIGGGIGLNKEIKGVRINIDAGGTLSTSSMESEAWYQNLSKNQQETFNKTFNESLSNEIGKNRDASASFNNLLKTGNVTNSARIKSSMDSYNEAKTLNNSVGYDGGSSIVQGYINENYGGVVSKEN
-559 SIGSSRYSTTS
+559 
-570 IAGGGTTVADVNTG
+570 VASAVNAVENMAAR
-584 SKISGDMQGVT
+584 GDMQGLSHY
-595 AANIAGL
+595 AGV
-602 SASDMKS
+602 D
-609 KQASLAGEVSQGI
+609 
-622 SDALKTGQT
+622 
-631 SQSVANM
+631 
-638 AFDHSASHGIN
+638 
-649 TQAQEIF
+649 
-656 KASSTMAF
+656 
-664 DKMAQAGDQ
+664 
-673 RAQELMSAL
+673 
-682 KAGGS
+682 
-687 IEGIAGGNVS
+687 
-697 ITEKD
+697 
-702 GTSRTFQF
+702 
-710 TDKEMQQWAKDFGDN
+710 
-725 VASTYARDDSARAS
+725 
-739 LNNAFST
+739 
-746 FTGKEFSQVH
+746 
-756 SAINKYSSVESF
+756 
-768 ASNVNSDSVPKAL
+768 SNVNSNGLFGQSKHNYHDPRGVMTDHNKA
-781 NNYIRS
+781 
-787 GDNAAIT
+787 
-794 NAWNSGNIG
+794 
-803 KAMAMASDDFQR
+803 
-815 WSVNNPQQLS
+815 
-825 KYFSAGDFSS
+825 
-835 PQNTMG
+835 
-841 SVGMQNYY
+841 
-849 SPSTASAIHKGN
+849 
-861 YGTVDSA
+861 
-868 AVGFGNSYE
+868 
-877 ADKKS
+877 
-882 MAEGH
+882 
-887 FNTTGQNTAWGQ
+887 
-899 GNSQGTVQ
+899 
-907 QEVQG
+907 
-912 QVNNAVNQFNK
+912 
-923 GAPARTVDDGVKV
+923 
-936 AEMAADGA
+936 
-944 KGSFNNTVNALGTVT
+944 
-959 QTALNNPS
+959 
-967 QLLDSKFWTGARDAN
+967 
-982 GNLIQ
+982 
-987 PSNGGNNNSAPPA
+987 
-1000 PKIPPEFLK
+1000 

>member
-1 MINAKGSRL
+1 
-10 WHLPFI
+10 
-16 IIPNKLFN
+16 
-24 FLKQSM
+24 M
-30 KRFYFLFLSTL
+30 KRFYFLFFSTL

-48 FGATEIANSNLIYTW
+48 FGATNIANGNLIYTW

-83 GYIVNAALA
+83 DYIVNAALA

-111 FEFGKMF
+111 FELGKMF
-118 ILFAVVWQMFLR
+118 VLFAVVWYMFLR
-130 APNDNSHRFMIHDEV
+130 APNDNNHRFMIYDEV

-166 TQFERLIL
+166 TQFEKVIL

-194 GFSLQVMSTLPSVKL
+194 GFSLQVMSTLPNVKL

-242 QNSDNLM
+242 QNSDNLI

-288 EMIQNDTDEAMKIH
+288 EMIKKDTDEAMKIH
-302 AALLGMVNDMTNY
+302 AALLGMANDMANY

-333 RSYLQQSMVMLA
+333 RSYLQQSMIMLA

-437 LCIINYLNDYNL
+437 LCIINFINDFNL
-449 MKVAQVITGG
+449 MNVAQVITGG

-474 VASRSNFMN
+474 VANRSNFMN

-494 AIAKASEQGFITF
+494 AIAKASEQGFVTF

-546 AMNAGVVSLQGAT
+546 AVGAGYNTLQSSFGVGGRSFMGTRDMQHGGELVKDNMTGSSAVINANGSIGNASIKGLNAGMTASNLETRAHALSDAIQNSNLSQRALEVASGKGDSLALSENDRSVITNATQHALADAYSKATGVDVKQAYEDLMSGKIGGGIGFSKEIKGVRINVDAGGSVSTGSVESEAWYQNLSKDQKETFQKSFNESLSNEIGKNRDASASFNNLLKTGNVTNSASIKSSMDSYNEAKTLNNSVGYDGGASIVQGYINENYGGVVSKEN
-559 SIGSSRYSTTS
+559 
-570 IAGGGTTVADVNTG
+570 VASAVNAVENMAAR
-584 SKISGDMQGVT
+584 GDMQGLSHY
-595 AANIAGL
+595 AGV
-602 SASDMKS
+602 D
-609 KQASLAGEVSQGI
+609 
-622 SDALKTGQT
+622 
-631 SQSVANM
+631 
-638 AFDHSASHGIN
+638 
-649 TQAQEIF
+649 
-656 KASSTMAF
+656 
-664 DKMAQAGDQ
+664 
-673 RAQELMSAL
+673 
-682 KAGGS
+682 
-687 IEGIAGGNVS
+687 
-697 ITEKD
+697 
-702 GTSRTFQF
+702 
-710 TDKEMQQWAKDFGDN
+710 
-725 VASTYARDDSARAS
+725 
-739 LNNAFST
+739 
-746 FTGKEFSQVH
+746 
-756 SAINKYSSVESF
+756 
-768 ASNVNSDSVPKAL
+768 SNVNSNGLFGQSKHNYHDPRGVMTDHNKAIDDL
-781 NNYIRS
+781 NSRQKGFMATRNAPNDVKSEGLAGGIQKAA
-787 GDNAAIT
+787 NAAEF
-794 NAWNSGNIG
+794 
-803 KAMAMASDDFQR
+803 K
-815 WSVNNPQQLS
+815 
-825 KYFSAGDFSS
+825 
-835 PQNTMG
+835 
-841 SVGMQNYY
+841 
-849 SPSTASAIHKGN
+849 
-861 YGTVDSA
+861 
-868 AVGFGNSYE
+868 
-877 ADKKS
+877 
-882 MAEGH
+882 
-887 FNTTGQNTAWGQ
+887 TG
-899 GNSQGTVQ
+899 
-907 QEVQG
+907 
-912 QVNNAVNQFNK
+912 
-923 GAPARTVDDGVKV
+923 
-936 AEMAADGA
+936 
-944 KGSFNNTVNALGTVT
+944 
-959 QTALNNPS
+959 
-967 QLLDSKFWTGARDAN
+967 
-982 GNLIQ
+982 
-987 PSNGGNNNSAPPA
+987 
-1000 PKIPPEFLK
+1000 

>member
-1 MINAKGSRL
+1 
-10 WHLPFI
+10 
-16 IIPNKLFN
+16 
-24 FLKQSM
+24 
-30 KRFYFLFLSTL
+30 
-41 FFAPSFL
+41 
-48 FGATEIANSNLIYTW
+48 
-63 GYGDVMNE
+63 MNE

-111 FEFGKMF
+111 FELGKMF
-118 ILFAVVWQMFLR
+118 VLFAVVWYIFLR
-130 APNDNSHRFMIHDEV
+130 APNDNNHRFMIHDEV

-166 TQFERLIL
+166 TQFEKVIL

-242 QNSDNLM
+242 QNSDNLI

-266 KNNNNVE
+266 ENNNNIE
-273 EQSVVPCSDA
+273 KQSVVPCSDA

-288 EMIQNDTDEAMKIH
+288 EMIKNDTDEAMKIH
-302 AALLGMVNDMTNY
+302 AALLGMANDMANY

-333 RSYLQQSMVMLA
+333 RSYLQQSMIMLA

-381 QGHMAQTY
+381 QGHLAQTY

-437 LCIINYLNDYNL
+437 LCIINFINDFNL
-449 MKVAQVITGG
+449 MNVAQVITGG

-465 GDNMLIFKE
+465 GDNILIFKE
-474 VASRSNFMN
+474 VANRSNFMN

-494 AIAKASEQGFITF
+494 AIAKASEQGFVTF

-546 AMNAGVVSLQGAT
+546 AVDAGYNTLQSSFGVGGRSFMGTRDMQHGGELVKDNMTGSSAVINANGSIGNASIKGLNAGMTASNLETRQHALSDAIQNSNLSQRALEVASGKGDSLALSENDRNTITKASQHALANAYSKATGVDVSQESEDWYQKLSKDQKET
-559 SIGSSRYSTTS
+559 FQKSFNESISNEIGKNRDASASFNNLLKTGNVTNSASIKSSMDSYNEAKTLNNSVGYDGGSSIVQGY
-570 IAGGGTTVADVNTG
+570 INENYGGVVNKENVASAVNAVENMAAR
-584 SKISGDMQGVT
+584 GDMQGLSHY
-595 AANIAGL
+595 AG
-602 SASDMKS
+602 
-609 KQASLAGEVSQGI
+609 V
-622 SDALKTGQT
+622 
-631 SQSVANM
+631 N
-638 AFDHSASHGIN
+638 
-649 TQAQEIF
+649 
-656 KASSTMAF
+656 
-664 DKMAQAGDQ
+664 
-673 RAQELMSAL
+673 
-682 KAGGS
+682 
-687 IEGIAGGNVS
+687 
-697 ITEKD
+697 
-702 GTSRTFQF
+702 
-710 TDKEMQQWAKDFGDN
+710 
-725 VASTYARDDSARAS
+725 
-739 LNNAFST
+739 
-746 FTGKEFSQVH
+746 
-756 SAINKYSSVESF
+756 
-768 ASNVNSDSVPKAL
+768 SNVNSNGLHD
-781 NNYIRS
+781 
-787 GDNAAIT
+787 
-794 NAWNSGNIG
+794 
-803 KAMAMASDDFQR
+803 Q
-815 WSVNNPQQLS
+815 S
-825 KYFSAGDFSS
+825 KH
-835 PQNTMG
+835 
-841 SVGMQNYY
+841 NYY
-849 SPSTASAIHKGN
+849 DPKGVMTDHNKAIDDLN
-861 YGTVDSA
+861 SRYQ
-868 AVGFGNSYE
+868 GFLKTRNAPTKIES
-877 ADKKS
+877 
-882 MAEGH
+882 EGIA
-887 FNTTGQNTAWGQ
+887 F
-899 GNSQGTVQ
+899 
-907 QEVQG
+907 EVQE
-912 QVNNAVNQFNK
+912 AA
-923 GAPARTVDDGVKV
+923 GATEKKA
-936 AEMAADGA
+936 
-944 KGSFNNTVNALGTVT
+944 GT
-959 QTALNNPS
+959 AIKERNE
-967 QLLDSKFWTGARDAN
+967 
-982 GNLIQ
+982 
-987 PSNGGNNNSAPPA
+987 
-1000 PKIPPEFLK
+1000 KINDTYK

>member
-1 MINAKGSRL
+1 
-10 WHLPFI
+10 
-16 IIPNKLFN
+16 
-24 FLKQSM
+24 
-30 KRFYFLFLSTL
+30 
-41 FFAPSFL
+41 
-48 FGATEIANSNLIYTW
+48 
-63 GYGDVMNE
+63 
-71 IMQAV
+71 
-76 KGITTET
+76 
-83 GYIVNAALA
+83 
-92 ISLLLFSI
+92 
-100 KKAMDGQTNPV
+100 MDGQTNPV

-118 ILFAVVWQMFLR
+118 VLFAVVWYIFLR
-130 APNDNSHRFMIHDEV
+130 APNDNNHRFMIHDEV

-266 KNNNNVE
+266 ENNNNVE

-288 EMIQNDTDEAMKIH
+288 EMIKKDTDEAMKIH
-302 AALLGMVNDMTNY
+302 AALLGMANDMTNY

-333 RSYLQQSMVMLA
+333 RSYLQQSMIMLA

-381 QGHMAQTY
+381 QGHMTQTY

-437 LCIINYLNDYNL
+437 LCIINFINDFNL
-449 MKVAQVITGG
+449 MNVAQVITGG

-474 VASRSNFMN
+474 VANRSNFMN

-494 AIAKASEQGFITF
+494 AIAKASEQGFVTF
-507 ASGLS
+507 VSGLS

-546 AMNAGVVSLQGAT
+546 AVGAGYNTLQSSFGAGGRSFMGTRDMQHGGELVKDNMTGSSAVINANGSIGNASIKGLNAGMTASNLETRAHALSDAIQNSNLSQRALEVASGKGDSLALSENDRSAITNATQHALANAYSKATGVDVSQAYEDVMSGKIGGGIGLNKEIKGVRINIDAGGTLSTSSMESEAWYQNLSKNQQETFNKTFNESLSNEIGKNRDASASFNNLLKTGNVTNSARIKSSMDSYNEAKTLNNSVGYDGGSSIVQGYINENYGGVVSKEN
-559 SIGSSRYSTTS
+559 
-570 IAGGGTTVADVNTG
+570 VASAVNAVENMAAR
-584 SKISGDMQGVT
+584 GDMQGLSHY
-595 AANIAGL
+595 AGV
-602 SASDMKS
+602 D
-609 KQASLAGEVSQGI
+609 
-622 SDALKTGQT
+622 
-631 SQSVANM
+631 
-638 AFDHSASHGIN
+638 
-649 TQAQEIF
+649 
-656 KASSTMAF
+656 
-664 DKMAQAGDQ
+664 
-673 RAQELMSAL
+673 
-682 KAGGS
+682 
-687 IEGIAGGNVS
+687 
-697 ITEKD
+697 
-702 GTSRTFQF
+702 
-710 TDKEMQQWAKDFGDN
+710 
-725 VASTYARDDSARAS
+725 
-739 LNNAFST
+739 
-746 FTGKEFSQVH
+746 
-756 SAINKYSSVESF
+756 
-768 ASNVNSDSVPKAL
+768 SNVNSNGLFGQSKHNYHDPRGVMTDHNKAIDDL
-781 NNYIRS
+781 NSRY
-787 GDNAAIT
+787 
-794 NAWNSGNIG
+794 
-803 KAMAMASDDFQR
+803 
-815 WSVNNPQQLS
+815 
-825 KYFSAGDFSS
+825 
-835 PQNTMG
+835 
-841 SVGMQNYY
+841 
-849 SPSTASAIHKGN
+849 
-861 YGTVDSA
+861 
-868 AVGFGNSYE
+868 
-877 ADKKS
+877 
-882 MAEGH
+882 
-887 FNTTGQNTAWGQ
+887 Q
-899 GNSQGTVQ
+899 G
-907 QEVQG
+907 
-912 QVNNAVNQFNK
+912 
-923 GAPARTVDDGVKV
+923 
-936 AEMAADGA
+936 
-944 KGSFNNTVNALGTVT
+944 
-959 QTALNNPS
+959 
-967 QLLDSKFWTGARDAN
+967 
-982 GNLIQ
+982 
-987 PSNGGNNNSAPPA
+987 
-1000 PKIPPEFLK
+1000 FLKTRNAPTKVESEGLAFDVEKAAGAAEKKAGTAIKERNEKINDTYK

>member
-30 KRFYFLFLSTL
+30 KRFYFLFFSTL

-83 GYIVNAALA
+83 SYIVNAALA

-155 PIGIGKSFALM
+155 PISIGKSFALM
-166 TQFERLIL
+166 TQFEKVIL
-174 EAMEK
+174 ETMEK

-302 AALLGMVNDMTNY
+302 AALLGMANDMTNY

-437 LCIINYLNDYNL
+437 LCIINFINDFNL
-449 MKVAQVITGG
+449 MNVAQVITGG

-474 VASRSNFMN
+474 VANRSNFMN

-546 AMNAGVVSLQGAT
+546 AVGAGYNTLQSSFGAGGRSFMGTRDMQHGGELVKDNMTGSSAVINANGSIGNASIKGLNAGMTASNLETRAHALSDAIQNSNLSQRALEVASGKGDSLALSENDRSAIANAT
-559 SIGSSRYSTTS
+559 QHALANAYSKATGVDVKQAYQDVMEGKIGGGIGFSKEIKGVRINVDAGGSASTNSLESEDWYQKLSKDQKETFNKTFNESISNEIGKNRDASASFNNLLKTGNVTNSASIKSSMDSYNEAKTLNNSVGYDGGSSIVQGY
-570 IAGGGTTVADVNTG
+570 INENYGGVVNKENVASAVNAVENMAAR
-584 SKISGDMQGVT
+584 GDMQGLSHY
-595 AANIAGL
+595 AG
-602 SASDMKS
+602 
-609 KQASLAGEVSQGI
+609 V
-622 SDALKTGQT
+622 
-631 SQSVANM
+631 N
-638 AFDHSASHGIN
+638 
-649 TQAQEIF
+649 
-656 KASSTMAF
+656 
-664 DKMAQAGDQ
+664 
-673 RAQELMSAL
+673 
-682 KAGGS
+682 
-687 IEGIAGGNVS
+687 
-697 ITEKD
+697 
-702 GTSRTFQF
+702 
-710 TDKEMQQWAKDFGDN
+710 
-725 VASTYARDDSARAS
+725 
-739 LNNAFST
+739 
-746 FTGKEFSQVH
+746 
-756 SAINKYSSVESF
+756 
-768 ASNVNSDSVPKAL
+768 SNVNSNGLHEQTKH
-781 NNYIRS
+781 
-787 GDNAAIT
+787 
-794 NAWNSGNIG
+794 
-803 KAMAMASDDFQR
+803 
-815 WSVNNPQQLS
+815 
-825 KYFSAGDFSS
+825 
-835 PQNTMG
+835 
-841 SVGMQNYY
+841 NYY
-849 SPSTASAIHKGN
+849 DPKGTMTDHNKAIDDLN
-861 YGTVDSA
+861 SRYQ
-868 AVGFGNSYE
+868 GFLKTRN
-877 ADKKS
+877 
-882 MAEGH
+882 
-887 FNTTGQNTAWGQ
+887 
-899 GNSQGTVQ
+899 
-907 QEVQG
+907 
-912 QVNNAVNQFNK
+912 
-923 GAPARTVDDGVKV
+923 APAKV
-936 AEMAADGA
+936 ESEGLAFDVEKAAGAAEKKA
-944 KGSFNNTVNALGTVT
+944 GT
-959 QTALNNPS
+959 AIKERNE
-967 QLLDSKFWTGARDAN
+967 
-982 GNLIQ
+982 
-987 PSNGGNNNSAPPA
+987 
-1000 PKIPPEFLK
+1000 KINDTYK

>member
-1 MINAKGSRL
+1 M
-10 WHLPFI
+10 
-16 IIPNKLFN
+16 
-24 FLKQSM
+24 
-30 KRFYFLFLSTL
+30 
-41 FFAPSFL
+41 
-48 FGATEIANSNLIYTW
+48 YTW

-111 FEFGKMF
+111 FELGKMF
-118 ILFAVVWQMFLR
+118 VLFAVVWYIFLR
-130 APNDNSHRFMIHDEV
+130 APNDNNHRFMIHDEV

-166 TQFERLIL
+166 TQFEKVIL

-242 QNSDNLM
+242 QNSDNLI

-266 KNNNNVE
+266 ENNNNIE
-273 EQSVVPCSDA
+273 KQSVVPCSDA

-288 EMIQNDTDEAMKIH
+288 EMIKNDTDEAMKIH
-302 AALLGMVNDMTNY
+302 AALLGMANDMANY

-333 RSYLQQSMVMLA
+333 RSYLQQSMIMLA

-381 QGHMAQTY
+381 QGHLAQTY

-437 LCIINYLNDYNL
+437 LCIINFINDFNL
-449 MKVAQVITGG
+449 MNVAQVITGG

-465 GDNMLIFKE
+465 GDNILIFKE
-474 VASRSNFMN
+474 VANRSNFMN

-494 AIAKASEQGFITF
+494 AIAKASEQGFVTF

-546 AMNAGVVSLQGAT
+546 AMNAGVASLQGAT

-570 IAGGGTTVADVNTG
+570 IAGGGTTVTDVNTG

-649 TQAQEIF
+649 AQAQEIF

-673 RAQELMSAL
+673 RAQEISTSLH
-682 KAGGS
+682 AGGTVV
-687 IEGIAGGNVS
+687 IAGGKVQL
-697 ITEKD
+697 TEAD

-710 TDKEMQQWAKDFGDN
+710 SEKEMQQWAKDFGDN

-825 KYFSAGDFSS
+825 KYFNAGDFSS

-912 QVNNAVNQFNK
+912 QVNNAVNQFSK
-923 GAPARTVDDGVKV
+923 PTEQRMAGHFVDATAG
-936 AEMAADGA
+936 E
-944 KGSFNNTVNALGTVT
+944 GSLLNRAGSGMPSTPPPQNNSTTST
-959 QTALNNPS
+959 P
-967 QLLDSKFWTGARDAN
+967 
-982 GNLIQ
+982 
-987 PSNGGNNNSAPPA
+987 PNSAPPA

>member
-1 MINAKGSRL
+1 
-10 WHLPFI
+10 
-16 IIPNKLFN
+16 
-24 FLKQSM
+24 M

-83 GYIVNAALA
+83 SYIVNAALA

-166 TQFERLIL
+166 TQFEKVIL

-266 KNNNNVE
+266 TNNNNVE

-302 AALLGMVNDMTNY
+302 AALLGMVDDMTNY

-333 RSYLQQSMVMLA
+333 RSYLQQSMIMLA

-381 QGHMAQTY
+381 QGHLAQTY

-437 LCIINYLNDYNL
+437 LCIINFINDFNL
-449 MKVAQVITGG
+449 MNVAQVITGG

-546 AMNAGVVSLQGAT
+546 AVGAGYNTLQSSFGAGGRSFMGTRDMQHGGELVKDNMTGSSAVINANGSIGNASIKGLNAGMTASNLETRAHALSDAIQNSNLSQRALEVASGKGDSLALSENDRSAIANAT
-559 SIGSSRYSTTS
+559 QHALANAYSKATGVDVKQAYQDMMSGSIGGNLSGGFNLGFGGKGGDKGGDKGGNQANAQASGQIGGSLTTNSVESEDWYQKLSKDQKETFNKTFNESISNEIGKNRDASASFNNLLKTGNVTNSASIKSSMDSYNEAKTLNNSVGYDGGSS
-570 IAGGGTTVADVNTG
+570 IVQGYINENYGGVVNKENVASAVNAVENMAAR
-584 SKISGDMQGVT
+584 GDMQGLSHY
-595 AANIAGL
+595 AG
-602 SASDMKS
+602 
-609 KQASLAGEVSQGI
+609 V
-622 SDALKTGQT
+622 
-631 SQSVANM
+631 N
-638 AFDHSASHGIN
+638 
-649 TQAQEIF
+649 
-656 KASSTMAF
+656 
-664 DKMAQAGDQ
+664 
-673 RAQELMSAL
+673 
-682 KAGGS
+682 
-687 IEGIAGGNVS
+687 
-697 ITEKD
+697 
-702 GTSRTFQF
+702 
-710 TDKEMQQWAKDFGDN
+710 
-725 VASTYARDDSARAS
+725 
-739 LNNAFST
+739 
-746 FTGKEFSQVH
+746 
-756 SAINKYSSVESF
+756 
-768 ASNVNSDSVPKAL
+768 SNVNSNGLHEQTKH
-781 NNYIRS
+781 
-787 GDNAAIT
+787 
-794 NAWNSGNIG
+794 
-803 KAMAMASDDFQR
+803 
-815 WSVNNPQQLS
+815 
-825 KYFSAGDFSS
+825 
-835 PQNTMG
+835 
-841 SVGMQNYY
+841 NYY
-849 SPSTASAIHKGN
+849 DPKGTMTDHNKAI
-861 YGTVDSA
+861 DDL
-868 AVGFGNSYE
+868 NS
-877 ADKKS
+877 
-882 MAEGH
+882 
-887 FNTTGQNTAWGQ
+887 
-899 GNSQGTVQ
+899 
-907 QEVQG
+907 
-912 QVNNAVNQFNK
+912 
-923 GAPARTVDDGVKV
+923 R
-936 AEMAADGA
+936 
-944 KGSFNNTVNALGTVT
+944 
-959 QTALNNPS
+959 
-967 QLLDSKFWTGARDAN
+967 
-982 GNLIQ
+982 
-987 PSNGGNNNSAPPA
+987 
-1000 PKIPPEFLK
+1000 

>member
-1 MINAKGSRL
+1 
-10 WHLPFI
+10 
-16 IIPNKLFN
+16 
-24 FLKQSM
+24 M
-30 KRFYFLFLSTL
+30 KRFYFLFFSTL

-48 FGATEIANSNLIYTW
+48 FGATNIANSNLIYTW

-83 GYIVNAALA
+83 DYIVKAALA

-100 KKAMDGQTNPV
+100 KKAMDGQTSPV

-118 ILFAVVWQMFLR
+118 VLFAVVWVMFLKT
-130 APNDNSHRFMIHDEV
+130 PNDNNHRFMIHDEV

-166 TQFERLIL
+166 TQFEKVIL

-266 KNNNNVE
+266 KNNNNIE
-273 EQSVVPCSDA
+273 EQSIVPCSDA

-288 EMIQNDTDEAMKIH
+288 EMIKKDTDEAMKIH
-302 AALLGMVNDMTNY
+302 AALLGMANDMTNY
-315 EQKFLGAAQIY
+315 EKKFLGAAQIY
-326 NEQAVSA
+326 NKQAVSA
-333 RSYLQQSMVMLA
+333 RSYLQQSMIMLA

-437 LCIINYLNDYNL
+437 LCIINFINDFNL
-449 MKVAQVITGG
+449 MNVAQVITGG

-474 VASRSNFMN
+474 VANRSNFMN

-494 AIAKASEQGFITF
+494 AIAKASEQGFVTF

-546 AMNAGVVSLQGAT
+546 AVGAGYNTLQSSFGVGGRSFMGTRDMQHGGELVKDNMTGSSAVINADGSIGNASIKGLNAGMTASNLETRQHALSDAIQNSNLSQRALEVASGKGDSLALSENDRSAITNATQHALANAYSKATGVDVKQAYEDLMSGKIGGGIGFSKEIKGVRINVDAGGSVSTGSVESEAWYQNLSKNQQETFNKTFNESLSNEIGKNRDASASFNNLLKTGNVTNSASIKSSMDSYNEAKTLNNSVGYDGGASIVQGYINENYGGVVSKEN
-559 SIGSSRYSTTS
+559 
-570 IAGGGTTVADVNTG
+570 VASAVNAVENMAAR
-584 SKISGDMQGVT
+584 GDMQGLSHY
-595 AANIAGL
+595 AGV
-602 SASDMKS
+602 D
-609 KQASLAGEVSQGI
+609 
-622 SDALKTGQT
+622 
-631 SQSVANM
+631 
-638 AFDHSASHGIN
+638 
-649 TQAQEIF
+649 
-656 KASSTMAF
+656 
-664 DKMAQAGDQ
+664 
-673 RAQELMSAL
+673 
-682 KAGGS
+682 
-687 IEGIAGGNVS
+687 
-697 ITEKD
+697 
-702 GTSRTFQF
+702 
-710 TDKEMQQWAKDFGDN
+710 
-725 VASTYARDDSARAS
+725 
-739 LNNAFST
+739 
-746 FTGKEFSQVH
+746 
-756 SAINKYSSVESF
+756 
-768 ASNVNSDSVPKAL
+768 SNVNSNGLFGQSKHNYHDPRGVMTDHNKAIDDL
-781 NNYIRS
+781 NSRQKGFMATRNAPNDVKSEGLAGGIQKAA
-787 GDNAAIT
+787 NAAEFKT
-794 NAWNSGNIG
+794 G
-803 KAMAMASDDFQR
+803 
-815 WSVNNPQQLS
+815 
-825 KYFSAGDFSS
+825 
-835 PQNTMG
+835 
-841 SVGMQNYY
+841 
-849 SPSTASAIHKGN
+849 TAIEERN
-861 YGTVDSA
+861 
-868 AVGFGNSYE
+868 E
-877 ADKKS
+877 
-882 MAEGH
+882 
-887 FNTTGQNTAWGQ
+887 
-899 GNSQGTVQ
+899 
-907 QEVQG
+907 
-912 QVNNAVNQFNK
+912 
-923 GAPARTVDDGVKV
+923 
-936 AEMAADGA
+936 
-944 KGSFNNTVNALGTVT
+944 
-959 QTALNNPS
+959 
-967 QLLDSKFWTGARDAN
+967 
-982 GNLIQ
+982 
-987 PSNGGNNNSAPPA
+987 
-1000 PKIPPEFLK
+1000 KINDTYK

>member
-1 MINAKGSRL
+1 
-10 WHLPFI
+10 
-16 IIPNKLFN
+16 
-24 FLKQSM
+24 M
-30 KRFYFLFLSTL
+30 KRFYFLFFSTL
-41 FFAPSFL
+41 FFTPSFL
-48 FGATEIANSNLIYTW
+48 FGATNIANSNLIYTW

-83 GYIVNAALA
+83 DYIVNAALA

-118 ILFAVVWQMFLR
+118 MLFAVVWYMFLR
-130 APNDNSHRFMIHDEV
+130 APNDNNHRFMIHDEV

-166 TQFERLIL
+166 TQFEKVIL

-179 HFSTPQS
+179 HFTTPQS

-242 QNSDNLM
+242 QNSDNLI

-266 KNNNNVE
+266 ENNNNIE
-273 EQSVVPCSDA
+273 KQSVVPCSDA

-288 EMIQNDTDEAMKIH
+288 EMIKNDTDEAMKIH
-302 AALLGMVNDMTNY
+302 AALLGMANDMANY

-333 RSYLQQSMVMLA
+333 RSYLQQSMIMLA

-437 LCIINYLNDYNL
+437 LCIINFINDFNL
-449 MKVAQVITGG
+449 MNVAQVITGG

-465 GDNMLIFKE
+465 GDNILIFKE
-474 VASRSNFMN
+474 VANRSNFMN

-494 AIAKASEQGFITF
+494 AIAKASEQGFVTF

-546 AMNAGVVSLQGAT
+546 AVGAGYNTLQSSFGAGGRSFMGTRDMQHGGELVKDNMTGSSAVINADGSIGNASIKGLNAGMTASNLETRQHALSDAIQNSNLSQRALEVASGKGDSLALSENDRSAITNATQHALANAYSKATGVDVKQAYEDLMSGKIGGGIGFSKEIKGVRINVDAGGSVSTGSVESEAWYQNLSKNQQETFNKTFNESLSNEIGKNRDASASFNNLLKTGNVTNSASIKSSMDSYNEAKTLNNSVGYDGGSSIVQGYINENYGGVVSKEN
-559 SIGSSRYSTTS
+559 
-570 IAGGGTTVADVNTG
+570 VASAVNAVENMAAR
-584 SKISGDMQGVT
+584 GDMQGLSHY
-595 AANIAGL
+595 AGV
-602 SASDMKS
+602 D
-609 KQASLAGEVSQGI
+609 
-622 SDALKTGQT
+622 
-631 SQSVANM
+631 
-638 AFDHSASHGIN
+638 
-649 TQAQEIF
+649 
-656 KASSTMAF
+656 
-664 DKMAQAGDQ
+664 
-673 RAQELMSAL
+673 
-682 KAGGS
+682 
-687 IEGIAGGNVS
+687 
-697 ITEKD
+697 
-702 GTSRTFQF
+702 
-710 TDKEMQQWAKDFGDN
+710 
-725 VASTYARDDSARAS
+725 
-739 LNNAFST
+739 
-746 FTGKEFSQVH
+746 
-756 SAINKYSSVESF
+756 
-768 ASNVNSDSVPKAL
+768 SNVNSNGLFGQSKHNYHDPRGVMTDHNKAIDDL
-781 NNYIRS
+781 NSRQKGFMATRNAPNDVKSEGLAGGIQKAA
-787 GDNAAIT
+787 NAAEY
-794 NAWNSGNIG
+794 
-803 KAMAMASDDFQR
+803 KA
-815 WSVNNPQQLS
+815 
-825 KYFSAGDFSS
+825 G
-835 PQNTMG
+835 
-841 SVGMQNYY
+841 
-849 SPSTASAIHKGN
+849 TAIKERN
-861 YGTVDSA
+861 
-868 AVGFGNSYE
+868 E
-877 ADKKS
+877 
-882 MAEGH
+882 
-887 FNTTGQNTAWGQ
+887 
-899 GNSQGTVQ
+899 
-907 QEVQG
+907 
-912 QVNNAVNQFNK
+912 
-923 GAPARTVDDGVKV
+923 
-936 AEMAADGA
+936 
-944 KGSFNNTVNALGTVT
+944 
-959 QTALNNPS
+959 
-967 QLLDSKFWTGARDAN
+967 
-982 GNLIQ
+982 
-987 PSNGGNNNSAPPA
+987 
-1000 PKIPPEFLK
+1000 KINDTYK